1 MRERIIFDNLQLQV
15 FSGDKVIIVGENGV
29 GKTTLL
35 KLIKGFS
42 YTFNGSIKA
51 EGNIGYLPQS
61 FVNLSGWTV
70 FEHLIR
76 ETNDSDLINLW
87 KMRENFDKEE
97 WVKQFNSR
105 GGFQLMK
112 LISQLNFSPQILDQ
126 NFASLSGGEKVKI
139 HYYKVFFSVYNF
151 CLKRLEHKS
160 KSEIGN

>member
-1 MRERIIFDNLQLQV
+1 LQLQV

-87 KMRENFDKEE
+87 KINLTREAD
-97 WVKQFNSR
+97 FN
-105 GGFQLMK
+105 
-112 LISQLNFSPQILDQ
+112 
-126 NFASLSGGEKVKI
+126 
-139 HYYKVFFSVYNF
+139 
-151 CLKRLEHKS
+151 
-160 KSEIGN
+160 